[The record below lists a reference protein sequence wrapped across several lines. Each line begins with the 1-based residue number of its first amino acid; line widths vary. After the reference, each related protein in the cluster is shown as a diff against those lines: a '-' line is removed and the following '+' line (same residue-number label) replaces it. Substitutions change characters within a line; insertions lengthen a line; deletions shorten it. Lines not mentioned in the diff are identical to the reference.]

1 MSGDEVARI
10 EKYMKN
16 KEEILK
22 KCRQVF
28 DYYNVKQQQSRGKK

>member
-1 MSGDEVARI
+1 MTAYTNILEMSEDEVSRI

-22 KCRQVF
+22 KCR
-28 DYYNVKQQQSRGKK
+28 